1 MQKLMKTMFILCI
14 VMAIVCVGFI
24 IANTVLV
31 CMGQGNWI
39 HILIQAI
46 NLASFTVQA
55 FLYKRLLQ

>member
-1 MQKLMKTMFILCI
+1 MQKVMKILFILCI
-14 VMAIVCVGFI
+14 VMAFVCVVFMI
-24 IANTVLV
+24 TNIVLV